1 MNISDFR
8 KEIDK
13 DILYKGE
20 QYYIDGH
27 IIRIENQDMNFTADI
42 QGTSEYTATVEIDE
56 SGDIE
61 YCNCTCR
68 YIRKN
73 PYCSHIAALLYDIDE
88 HYSEYVKGINTYE
101 IQNIISNYCFLATK
115 KTEEKVHAY
124 ISLESSDDA
133 QYPLRYTLSLGREG
147 CKSYALRDIGSVVD
161 RIEYQKSFRYGSE
174 LEFVHERGIFDD
186 KSLRLIELSYDI
198 FRKIGSRLDGK
209 RIFRIGN
216 EQIEEL
222 MNIFDDGEKILF
234 DNAVCLIKHENPEF
248 NLKIKAADS
257 DEAYRINIDSQII
270 VYSWSVKSCIFDRKE
285 SIFYITD
292 SEYAGTMCNLLVYLQ
307 KSRSIGIPVKDMAAF
322 YNAVLMPVSRY
333 VSLEGAEALSRF
345 APPQMTAKLYID
357 SEDDG
362 VCAHFVFCYGE
373 KTYPNFYPQSTNP
386 FCNYS
391 AEKETERV
399 ILKYFTI
406 SDKTKKEPLV
416 IPNDKKLYYLIADG
430 MAEIEAGNTEVYLSE
445 KFKRLNSR
453 QTVRP
458 VVGVIPSGKLLELN
472 ITADGYTIQEL
483 TDILNDYRKG
493 NRYHRFR
500 DGSFA
505 ILDDTVGEFVELT
518 DILNIT
524 DNALLKGNIKVP
536 QYRMLY
542 LDMLKKES
550 KNIYIKRSAEFRE
563 AVRKYKSDIE
573 DADMPFITD
582 TLDKTMREYQKY
594 GFQWMKTISENGFGG
609 ILADDMGLGK
619 TIQAIALMMYEKK
632 NSSTHLTNLVV
643 CPSSLVLNWECE
655 IRKFAPELKS
665 AAVTGAA
672 DMRDIYLANIGTYD
686 VIITSYSLITRDISK
701 YQKLR
706 FHMHFIDEAQYIK
719 NHNTLVSKAVKSVNS
734 EIRFALTGTPVENSL
749 AELWSIFDFIMP
761 DYLFRYTYF
770 KKTFENPIVA
780 KSDKKV
786 ISALQKLI
794 HPFILRRMKKDV
806 LTELPDKT
814 ETFMYSLMGEEQST
828 IYSANVAEVKKSIKN
843 GFREHSDR
851 IKILAL
857 LTRLR
862 QLCCDPSLVY
872 DNYTGS
878 SAKLEQCLEFVSNC
892 VNAGHKILL
901 FSQFT
906 SMLEII
912 EKKLDEAK
920 IKSCMLTGKTRTDE
934 RIRLVNKF
942 NTDDTSV
949 FLISLKAGGTGLNLT
964 SADIVIHYDPWWN
977 LSAQNQASDRAY
989 RIGQKKNVQIYKLIT
1004 EKTIEEKICMLQE
1017 KKAELYDI
1025 AVSENDDI
1033 MHMSMEDIMSI
1044 IG

>member
-13 DILYKGE
+13 DVLYKGE

-42 QGTSEYTATVEIDE
+42 QGTSEYKTTVEINE

-73 PYCSHIAALLYDIDE
+73 PYCSHIAALLYDIEE

-115 KTEEKVHAY
+115 KTEENVHVY
-124 ISLESSDDA
+124 INLESSDDPEM
-133 QYPLRYTLSLGREG
+133 PLRYTLSLGREG
-147 CKSYALRDIGSVVD
+147 CKTYALRDICTLAD
-161 RIEYQKSFRYGSE
+161 RIEYQKNYRYGSE
-174 LEFVHERGIFDD
+174 LEFVHERGKFDD
-186 KSLRLIELSYDI
+186 RSLRIIDLSY
-198 FRKIGSRLDGK
+198 KISRRTGSGRDGK
-209 RIFRIGN
+209 KIFRIGN

-222 MNIFDDGEKILF
+222 MNIFDDGDKIFF
-234 DNAVCLIKHENPEF
+234 DNAACLIKHENPRF
-248 NLKIKAADS
+248 NLMIKDADK
-257 DEAYRINIDSQII
+257 DQAYRISIDSQII

-322 YNAVLMPVSRY
+322 YNSVLIPVSRY
-333 VSLEGAEALSRF
+333 ADLDGAEALSRF

-362 VCAHFVFCYGE
+362 VCAHFEFCYGD
-373 KTYPNFYPQSTNP
+373 KIYPNFYSQSTNP
-386 FCNYS
+386 FCNYG

-399 ILKYFTI
+399 ILKYFSI
-406 SDKTKKEPLV
+406 SDKSKKEPLF

-430 MAEIEAGNTEVYLSE
+430 MSEIEAGNTEVYLSE

-472 ITADGYTIQEL
+472 ITADGYTIEEL
-483 TDILNDYRKG
+483 TDILNEYRKG

-505 ILDDTVGEFVELT
+505 ILDDSVGEFVELT
-518 DILNIT
+518 DVLNIT
-524 DNALLKGNIKVP
+524 DKELLKGNVKLP

-550 KNIYIKRSAEFRE
+550 RNISIKRSAEFRDK
-563 AVRKYKSDIE
+563 VRKYKSDIE

-594 GFQWMKTISENGFGG
+594 GFQWMKTIYENGFGG

-619 TIQAIALMMYEKK
+619 TIQAIALMMYHKI
-632 NSSTHLTNLVV
+632 NSNTHHTNLVV

-655 IRKFAPELKS
+655 INRFAPELKA
-665 AAVTGAA
+665 AAVTGVA
-672 DMRDIYLANIGTYD
+672 DMRDIYLTETGIYD
-686 VIITSYSLITRDISK
+686 VIITSYTLITRDISK
-701 YQKLR
+701 YQKLT

-719 NHNTLVSKAVKSVNS
+719 NHNTLVSKAVKSINS

-761 DYLFRYTYF
+761 DYLFGYTYF
-770 KKTFENPIVA
+770 KKTFENPIVGR
-780 KSDKKV
+780 SDKKV
-786 ISALQKLI
+786 ILALQKLI
-794 HPFILRRMKKDV
+794 YPFILRRMKKDV

-814 ETFMYSLMGEEQST
+814 ETFMYSLMDEEQSK
-828 IYSANVAEVKKSIKN
+828 IYSANVAEVRKSIKN

-862 QLCCDPSLVY
+862 QICCDPSLVY
-872 DNYTGS
+872 DNYKGS
-878 SAKLEQCLEFVSNC
+878 SAKLDQCLELVSNC
-892 VNAGHKILL
+892 VNSGHKILL

-906 SMLEII
+906 SMLDII
-912 EKKLDEAK
+912 EKKLDKAK

-942 NTDDTSV
+942 NTDDTNV

-964 SADIVIHYDPWWN
+964 GADIEYTTIRGGTCH
-977 LSAQNQASDRAY
+977 L
-989 RIGQKKNVQIYKLIT
+989 RIRLPTVHI
-1004 EKTIEEKICMLQE
+1004 
-1017 KKAELYDI
+1017 
-1025 AVSENDDI
+1025 V
-1033 MHMSMEDIMSI
+1033 
-1044 IG
+1044 